1 MRLLISDREGEKV
14 EEMSRWQSVFKHG
27 RALSIKANQRKSDQ
41 DSSGSWGAVAAG
53 VSVAALG
60 YKVFS
65 EKERYTSKN
74 RLFRLKELNFA
85 RYLIQAKGVDVTP
98 EQKSFDNRIRQYNT
112 PDMVFNYFASLQLV
126 DKSGWH

>member
-1 MRLLISDREGEKV
+1 
-14 EEMSRWQSVFKHG
+14 MSRWQSVFKHG
-27 RALSIKANQRKSDQ
+27 RALSIRRNQRKGNQ

-65 EKERYTSKN
+65 EKE
-74 RLFRLKELNFA
+74 

-112 PDMVFNYFASLQLV
+112 PDMVFSYFASLQLV